1 MEGEIT
7 KIQQVQ
13 TREAGVRGGGK
24 CQILVILRL
33 NVPESERP
41 RMKERAIR
49 REKELEENV

>member
-7 KIQQVQ
+7 KIQQVL

-33 NVPESERP
+33 NVPESERL